1 MHGSLL
7 FESPNNAGVY
17 GTGSCFIDLLMRIM
31 EHYIVSRQLAI
42 RVDGSVQMYA
52 LRDKKAEKKEGDER
66 NRAQLKN
73 GREKNIFR
81 SLEEEGD
88 TEKLCCLDHPLVCPP
103 CMHTPRRL

>member
-17 GTGSCFIDLLMRIM
+17 GIGSCFIDLLMRIM

-66 NRAQLKN
+66 KRAQLKN
-73 GREKNIFR
+73 GREKKY
-81 SLEEEGD
+81 L
-88 TEKLCCLDHPLVCPP
+88 
-103 CMHTPRRL
+103 